1 MAAGPR
7 GFTKVDAGPGAV
19 CPPCRVRHIRLSRA
33 PQAAG
38 LARRAT
44 RDALACWQLAH
55 LVETAT
61 LVVSELV
68 GNALQHAHA
77 NGSPPELRLETTQAW
92 LRIEVHDTDPRR
104 PQLCLPGDL
113 DEAGRGLVLV
123 EALAAKWGV
132 RETNTGKAVWAELGT
147 GFAAGP

>member
-1 MAAGPR
+1 MAAGPQ
-7 GFTKVDAGPGAV
+7 GYTKVDAGPGAV
-19 CPPCRVRHIRLSRA
+19 RPPCRARHIKLPRA
-33 PQAAG
+33 SQAAG

-55 LVETAT
+55 LAETAT
-61 LVVSELV
+61 LLVSELV

-77 NGSPPELRLETTQAW
+77 NGSLPELRLEATQAW
-92 LRIEVHDTDPRR
+92 LRIEVHDTDPRP

-123 EALAAKWGV
+123 EALAGEWGV
-132 RETNTGKAVWAELGT
+132 RETETGKAVWAELATEHAVGN
-147 GFAAGP
+147 